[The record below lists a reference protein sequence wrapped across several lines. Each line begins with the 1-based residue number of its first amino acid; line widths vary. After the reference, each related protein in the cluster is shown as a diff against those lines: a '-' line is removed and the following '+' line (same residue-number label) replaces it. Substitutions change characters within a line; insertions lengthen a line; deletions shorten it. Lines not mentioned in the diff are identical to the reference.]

1 MKILVKKTLSN
12 DVCISQITTS
22 DFSEGDISLMARF
35 AEPEIDLGGTFGAG
49 DGEFILPT
57 DLVKIKSDSPFVYK
71 ADSRDLTR
79 PVAEDQA
86 DVWAAAIVVK
96 IKAALDALRATT
108 DTFTEETSQTY

>member
-12 DVCISQITTS
+12 DVCIAQISTS
-22 DFSEGDISLMARF
+22 DFSEGDISLMSRF
-35 AEPEIDLGGTFGAG
+35 AEPEIDLGGTYGAEP
-49 DGEFILPT
+49 DEFTLPT

-79 PVAEDQA
+79 EVAEDQA

-96 IKAALDALRATT
+96 IKAAIDALRALS